1 MTKTS
6 TNNGLHIALWI
17 VQVLLFVAFLASGF
31 SKLTMPI
38 GQLSNMMVW
47 TTSLPEIVV
56 RLIGLA
62 EVAGALGLLLPAI
75 TRIQPNLIPTA
86 ALGLV
91 VVMLLAVVFH
101 ISRGELQM
109 IAPSLILGILAGFV
123 AWGRRQSPILARA

>member
-38 GQLSNMMVW
+38 SQLSNMMAW

-75 TRIQPNLIPTA
+75 TRIQPNLVPTA

-101 ISRGELQM
+101 ITRGEIQM
-109 IAPSLILGILAGFV
+109 IAPSLILGLLAGFIV
-123 AWGRRQSPILARA
+123 WGRRQTPILARA